1 MRGKKWRRKTEIT
14 IHKRGRKYKVGL
26 MVGKGVLE
34 GEKGEEGRERLGVR
48 ISHTDISN
56 KTNICQQKNT

>member
-34 GEKGEEGRERLGVR
+34 GEKGDRKSVV
-48 ISHTDISN
+48 
-56 KTNICQQKNT
+56 